1 MFNKLKKILMK
12 YLFSRILLV
21 FIFASGFSQNAEK
34 SGNIKFVQ
42 LTDLHVSVGNDN
54 DFLLQN
60 IVKEINDSDF
70 EFVVVTGD
78 LTNRGAD
85 DELKQVHSILSKL
98 KKPYYVVSGN
108 HETNWSES
116 AGLTYKKIFGEDK
129 FVFSKGDYVFIGFP
143 CGPYMKM
150 GDGFVKHEDVLW
162 LDKTLKDSLKNNNK
176 KVLNFAHYPLDNSVS
191 NYKEVLSVL
200 EKYPTVATFCGHGH
214 TLRKYDFSGLSGLMG
229 TSITSLDGKTKSYN
243 EVIIS
248 KDSIS
253 IYQKELDK
261 PGVFRFSVPSKPS
274 KIEIPKDNLVMQSP
288 FIKDIASIYSLPA
301 FDKKNLYFTNSI
313 GEIKSIN
320 LKNKA
325 LNWKT
330 ETGNSIY
337 FSPIIVKN
345 NLVIGTIEGNLEG
358 FDTQSGKQKWTI
370 PVGGVL
376 VGSPIAENNRVYTA
390 SSTAFICADAVSGKV
405 IWQNNLPTSYSQ
417 GIPLIQ
423 RDKIIYG
430 VWDSYVYCLDK
441 NTGKLIWKWNNGN
454 DKQILYSA
462 GNVNMVSTKNRL
474 YFVTPQRFLTILDIE
489 TGKTLL
495 RTQKWKIRE
504 SMGKSQDGKWFYGKT
519 MDGELIRVPLNDT
532 IELTEESFVNQS
544 KVLDL
549 KWGYEHNPAGILEK
563 NNKIYIGSR
572 KGEVIIVDA
581 AKFEIIKQI
590 NLGSS
595 SINGF
600 TVDDKGQVWASLIE
614 GGIFLLE

>member
-1 MFNKLKKILMK
+1 MK
-12 YLFSRILLV
+12 NLFSRILL
-21 FIFASGFSQNAEK
+21 IFVITTSFAQNIEK
-34 SGNIKFVQ
+34 SEQIKFVQ
-42 LTDLHVSVGNDN
+42 LTDLHVSVGNEN
-54 DFLLQN
+54 DFLLQD
-60 IVKEINDSDF
+60 IVKEINNSDF
-70 EFVVVTGD
+70 EFAVVTGD

-98 KKPYYVVSGN
+98 KIPYYVISGN

-116 AGLTYKKIFGEDK
+116 AGLTYKKIFGEDR
-129 FVFSKGDYVFIGFP
+129 FVFSKGDYLFIGFP

-162 LDKTLKDSLKNNNK
+162 LDKTLKDNLKNNNK

-214 TLRKYDFSGLSGLMG
+214 TLRKYDFSGLSGIMG

-243 EVIIS
+243 QVIIS

-253 IYQKELDK
+253 IYQKEIDK
-261 PGVFRFSVPSKPS
+261 PGVFKFSVPSKPS
-274 KIEIPKDNLVMQSP
+274 KIVIPKDSLAMQSP
-288 FIKDIASIYSLPA
+288 YIKDIASIYSLPA
-301 FDKKNLYFTNSI
+301 FDKKSVYFTNSI

-345 NLVIGTIEGNLEG
+345 NLVIGTIEGNLVG

-376 VGSPIAENNRVYTA
+376 VGSPIAENNKIYTA
-390 SSTAFICADAVSGKV
+390 SSTAFICADAVSGKT
-405 IWQNNLPTSYSQ
+405 IWQNNLPASYSQ
-417 GIPLIQ
+417 GTPLIQ
-423 RDKIIYG
+423 GDKIIFG

-519 MDGELIRVPLNDT
+519 MDGLLLRLPLSDDL
-532 IELTEESFVNQS
+532 ELTEENLVNQS

-549 KWGYEHNPAGILEK
+549 KLGYEHNPAAILENK
-563 NNKIYIGSR
+563 NKIYVGSR
-572 KGEVIIVDA
+572 KGEVLIVDA
-581 AKFEIIKQI
+581 SKFEIIKQI

-595 SINGF
+595 SVNGF
-600 TVDDKGQVWASLIE
+600 TIDDKGQVWASLIE
-614 GGIFLLE
+614 GGIYLLE

>member
-1 MFNKLKKILMK
+1 MK
-12 YLFSRILLV
+12 NLFSRILL
-21 FIFASGFSQNAEK
+21 IFVITTSFAQNIEK
-34 SGNIKFVQ
+34 SEQIKFVQ
-42 LTDLHVSVGNDN
+42 LTDLHVSVGNEN
-54 DFLLQN
+54 DFLLQD
-60 IVKEINDSDF
+60 IVKEINNSDF
-70 EFVVVTGD
+70 EFAVVTGD

-98 KKPYYVVSGN
+98 KIPYYVISGN

-116 AGLTYKKIFGEDK
+116 AGLTYKKIFGEDR
-129 FVFSKGDYVFIGFP
+129 FVFSKGDYLFIGFP

-162 LDKTLKDSLKNNNK
+162 LDKTLKDNLKNNNK

-214 TLRKYDFSGLSGLMG
+214 TLRKYDFSGLSGIMG

-243 EVIIS
+243 QVIIS

-253 IYQKELDK
+253 IYQKEIDK
-261 PGVFRFSVPSKPS
+261 SAVFRFSVPSKPS
-274 KIEIPKDNLVMQSP
+274 KIVIPKDSLAMQSP
-288 FIKDIASIYSLPA
+288 YIKDIASIYSLPA
-301 FDKKNLYFTNSI
+301 FDKKSVYFTNSI

-345 NLVIGTIEGNLEG
+345 NLVIGTIEGNLVG

-376 VGSPIAENNRVYTA
+376 VGSPIAENNKIYTA
-390 SSTAFICADAVSGKV
+390 SSTAFICADAVSGKT
-405 IWQNNLPTSYSQ
+405 IWQNNLPASYSQ
-417 GIPLIQ
+417 GTPLIQ
-423 RDKIIYG
+423 GDKIIFG

-519 MDGELIRVPLNDT
+519 MDGLLLRLPLSDDL
-532 IELTEESFVNQS
+532 ELTEENLVNQS

-549 KWGYEHNPAGILEK
+549 KLGYEHNPAAILENK
-563 NNKIYIGSR
+563 NKIYVGSR
-572 KGEVIIVDA
+572 KGEVLIVDA
-581 AKFEIIKQI
+581 SKFEIIKQI

-595 SINGF
+595 SVNGF
-600 TVDDKGQVWASLIE
+600 TIDDKGQVWASLIE
-614 GGIFLLE
+614 GGIYLLN

>member
-1 MFNKLKKILMK
+1 MK
-12 YLFSRILLV
+12 YLFSRILLL
-21 FIFASGFSQNAEK
+21 FIIVSGFAQNAEK

-60 IVKEINDSDF
+60 IVKEINNSDN

-253 IYQKELDK
+253 IYQKEIDK
-261 PGVFRFSVPSKPS
+261 PGVFKFSVPSKPS
-274 KIEIPKDNLVMQSP
+274 KITIPKDSLAIQSP
-288 FIKDIASIYSLPA
+288 FLKDIASIYSLPA
-301 FDKKNLYFTNSI
+301 FDKKNVYFTNSI
-313 GEIKSIN
+313 GEIQSVN
-320 LKNKA
+320 LKNKKV
-325 LNWKT
+325 NWKT

-345 NLVIGTIEGNLEG
+345 NLVIGTIEGNLLG

-405 IWQNNLPTSYSQ
+405 IWQSNLPMSYSQ

-423 RDKIIYG
+423 GDKIIFG

-462 GNVNMVSTKNRL
+462 GNVNMVASRNRL

-519 MDGELIRVPLNDT
+519 MDGELVRVPLNDT

>member
-1 MFNKLKKILMK
+1 MK
-12 YLFSRILLV
+12 NLFSRILL
-21 FIFASGFSQNAEK
+21 IFVITTSFAQNIEK
-34 SGNIKFVQ
+34 SEQIKFVQ
-42 LTDLHVSVGNDN
+42 LTDLHVSVGNEN
-54 DFLLQN
+54 DFLLQD
-60 IVKEINDSDF
+60 IVKEINNSDF
-70 EFVVVTGD
+70 EFAVVTGD

-98 KKPYYVVSGN
+98 KIPYYVISGN

-116 AGLTYKKIFGEDK
+116 AGLTYKKIFGEDR
-129 FVFSKGDYVFIGFP
+129 FVFSKGDYLFIGFP

-162 LDKTLKDSLKNNNK
+162 LDKTLKDHLKNNNK

-214 TLRKYDFSGLSGLMG
+214 TLRKYDFSGLSGIMG

-243 EVIIS
+243 QVIIS

-253 IYQKELDK
+253 IYQKEIDK
-261 PGVFRFSVPSKPS
+261 PGVFKFSVPSKPS
-274 KIEIPKDNLVMQSP
+274 KIVIPKDSLAMQSP
-288 FIKDIASIYSLPA
+288 YIKDIASIYSLPA
-301 FDKKNLYFTNSI
+301 FDKKSVYFTNSI
-313 GEIKSIN
+313 GEIKSVN

-345 NLVIGTIEGNLEG
+345 NLVIGTIEGNLVG

-376 VGSPIAENNRVYTA
+376 VGSPIAENNKIYTA
-390 SSTAFICADAVSGKV
+390 SSTAFICADAVTGKV
-405 IWQNNLPTSYSQ
+405 IWQNNLPASYSQ
-417 GIPLIQ
+417 GTPLIQ
-423 RDKIIYG
+423 GDKIIFG
-430 VWDSYVYCLDK
+430 VWDSYVYCLNK

-519 MDGELIRVPLNDT
+519 MDGLLLRLPLSDDL
-532 IELTEESFVNQS
+532 ELTEENLVNQS

-549 KWGYEHNPAGILEK
+549 KLGYEHNPAAILENK
-563 NNKIYIGSR
+563 NKIYVGSR
-572 KGEVIIVDA
+572 KGEVLIVDA
-581 AKFEIIKQI
+581 SKFEIIKQI

-595 SINGF
+595 SVNGF
-600 TVDDKGQVWASLIE
+600 TIDDKGQVWASLIE

>member
-1 MFNKLKKILMK
+1 MK
-12 YLFSRILLV
+12 NLFSRILLL
-21 FIFASGFSQNAEK
+21 FIIISGFSQNTEK

-60 IVKEINDSDF
+60 IVKEINNSDF
-70 EFVVVTGD
+70 EFAIVTGD

-85 DELKQVHSILSKL
+85 DELKQVNSILSKL
-98 KKPYYVVSGN
+98 KIPYYVISGN

-116 AGLTYKKIFGEDK
+116 AGLTYKKIFGEDR

-162 LDKTLKDSLKNNNK
+162 LDKTLKENLKNSNK

-200 EKYPTVATFCGHGH
+200 QKYPTVATFCGHGH
-214 TLRKYDFSGLSGLMG
+214 TLKKYDFSGLSGIMG

-243 EVIIS
+243 QVIIS

-253 IYQKELDK
+253 IYQKEIDK
-261 PGVFRFSVPSKPS
+261 PGVFRFSVPTAPS

-288 FIKDIASIYSLPA
+288 FIKDVASIYSLPA
-301 FDKKNLYFTNSI
+301 FDKKNIYFTNSI

-320 LKNKA
+320 LKNKN

-337 FSPIIVKN
+337 FSPIIIKN
-345 NLVIGTIEGNLEG
+345 TLVIGTIEGNLQG
-358 FDTQSGKQKWTI
+358 FDTQSGKQKWDI

-376 VGSPIAENNRVYTA
+376 VGSPIAENNKVYTA
-390 SSTAFICADAVSGKV
+390 SSTAFICADAATGKL
-405 IWQNNLPTSYSQ
+405 IWKNNLPMSYSQ
-417 GIPLIQ
+417 GVPLMQ
-423 RDKIIYG
+423 GDKIIFG
-430 VWDSYVYCLDK
+430 VWDSYIYCLNK
-441 NTGKLIWKWNNGN
+441 NTGNLIWKWNNGN

-495 RTQKWKIRE
+495 RTSKWKIRE

-519 MDGELIRVPLNDT
+519 MDGELVRVPLND
-532 IELTEESFVNQS
+532 EVKLTEENVISQS

-549 KWGYEHNPAGILEK
+549 KLGYEHNPAGILEK

-581 AKFEIIKQI
+581 EKFEIIKQI

-595 SINGF
+595 SVNGF
-600 TVDDKGQVWASLIE
+600 TVDDKGQVWTSLIE
-614 GGIFLLE
+614 GGIYLLE

>member
-1 MFNKLKKILMK
+1 MK
-12 YLFSRILLV
+12 NLFSRILL
-21 FIFASGFSQNAEK
+21 IFVITTSFAQNIEK
-34 SGNIKFVQ
+34 SEQIKFVQ
-42 LTDLHVSVGNDN
+42 LTDLHVSVGNEN
-54 DFLLQN
+54 DFLLQD
-60 IVKEINDSDF
+60 IVKEINNSDF
-70 EFVVVTGD
+70 EFAVVTGD

-98 KKPYYVVSGN
+98 KIPYYVISGN

-116 AGLTYKKIFGEDK
+116 AGLTYKKIFGEDR
-129 FVFSKGDYVFIGFP
+129 FVFSKGDYLFIGFP

-162 LDKTLKDSLKNNNK
+162 LDKTLKDNLKNNNK

-214 TLRKYDFSGLSGLMG
+214 TLRKYDFSGLSGIMG

-243 EVIIS
+243 QVIIR

-253 IYQKELDK
+253 IYQKEIDK
-261 PGVFRFSVPSKPS
+261 PGVFKFSVPSKPS
-274 KIEIPKDNLVMQSP
+274 KIVIPKDSLAMQSP
-288 FIKDIASIYSLPA
+288 YIKDIASIYSLPA
-301 FDKKNLYFTNSI
+301 FDKKSVYFTNSI
-313 GEIKSIN
+313 GEIKSVN

-345 NLVIGTIEGNLEG
+345 NLVIGTIEGNLVG

-370 PVGGVL
+370 LVGGVL
-376 VGSPIAENNRVYTA
+376 VGSPIAENNKIYTA
-390 SSTAFICADAVSGKV
+390 SSTAFICADAVTGKV
-405 IWQNNLPTSYSQ
+405 IWQNNLPASYSQ
-417 GIPLIQ
+417 GTPLIQ
-423 RDKIIYG
+423 GDKIIFG

-519 MDGELIRVPLNDT
+519 MDGLLLRLPLSDDL
-532 IELTEESFVNQS
+532 ELTEENLVNQS

-549 KWGYEHNPAGILEK
+549 KLGYEHNPAAILENK
-563 NNKIYIGSR
+563 NKIYVGSR
-572 KGEVIIVDA
+572 KGEVLIVDA
-581 AKFEIIKQI
+581 SKFEIIKQI

-595 SINGF
+595 SVNGF
-600 TVDDKGQVWASLIE
+600 TIDDKGQVWASLIE
-614 GGIFLLE
+614 GGIYLLE

>member
-1 MFNKLKKILMK
+1 MK
-12 YLFSRILLV
+12 HLFLRILLF
-21 FIFASGFSQNAEK
+21 FITISCFSQNAEK
-34 SGNIKFVQ
+34 SENIKFIQ

-60 IVKEINDSDF
+60 IVKEINNSDF

-78 LTNRGAD
+78 LTNRGAN
-85 DELKQVHSILSKL
+85 DELEQVHSILSKL
-98 KKPYYVVSGN
+98 KKPYYVISGN

-116 AGLTYKKIFGEDK
+116 AGLTYKKIFGEDR

-150 GDGFVKHEDVLW
+150 GDGFVKHENVLW
-162 LDKTLKDSLKNNNK
+162 LDKTLKDNLKNSNK

-191 NYKEVLSVL
+191 NYKEVLAVL
-200 EKYPTVATFCGHGH
+200 EKYPTVASFCGHGH

-229 TSITSLDGKTKSYN
+229 TSITSLDGKTQSYN
-243 EVIIS
+243 QVIIS

-253 IYQKELDK
+253 IYQKEIDK
-261 PGVFRFSVPSKPS
+261 PGVFKFSVPSKPS
-274 KIEIPKDNLVMQSP
+274 KITIPKDSVTMQTP
-288 FIKDIASIYSLPA
+288 FLKDIASIYSLPA

-320 LKNKA
+320 LKNKSQ
-325 LNWKT
+325 NWKT

-345 NLVIGTIEGNLEG
+345 NLVIGTIEGNLLG
-358 FDTQSGKQKWTI
+358 LDTQSGKQKWTI

-376 VGSPIAENNRVYTA
+376 VGSPVAENNKIYTA
-390 SSTAFICADAVSGKV
+390 SSTAFICADAVTGKV
-405 IWQNNLPTSYSQ
+405 IWQNNLPMSYSQ
-417 GIPLIQ
+417 GTPLIQ
-423 RDKIIYG
+423 GDKIIFG
-430 VWDSYVYCLDK
+430 VWDSYIYCLNK
-441 NTGKLIWKWNNGN
+441 NTGNLIWKWNNGN

-474 YFVTPQRFLTILDIE
+474 YFVTPQRFLTVLDIE

-495 RTQKWKIRE
+495 RTSKWKIRE

-519 MDGELIRVPLNDT
+519 MDGLLLRVPLNDEM
-532 IELTEESFVNQS
+532 ELTEENVAAQS

-549 KWGYEHNPAGILEK
+549 KLGYEHNPAGILENK
-563 NNKIYIGSR
+563 NKIYIGSR
-572 KGEVIIVDA
+572 KGEVIVVDA

-600 TVDDKGQVWASLIE
+600 TIDDKGQVWASLIE

>member
-1 MFNKLKKILMK
+1 MK
-12 YLFSRILLV
+12 YLFSRILLF
-21 FIFASGFSQNAEK
+21 FIIVSGFSQNAEK
-34 SGNIKFVQ
+34 SGTIKFVH

-60 IVKEINDSDF
+60 IVKEINNSDN

-78 LTNRGAD
+78 LTNRGAN
-85 DELKQVHSILSKL
+85 DELQQVHSILTKL
-98 KKPYYVVSGN
+98 KIPYYVISGN

-116 AGLTYKKIFGEDK
+116 AGLTYKKIFGADK
-129 FVFSKGDYVFIGFP
+129 FVFSKGDYLFIGFP

-162 LDKTLKDSLKNNNK
+162 LDKTLKDSLKNSNK

-214 TLRKYDFSGLSGLMG
+214 TLKKYDFSGLSGIMG

-253 IYQKELDK
+253 IYQKEIDK
-261 PGVFRFSVPSKPS
+261 PGVFRFSVPSQPS
-274 KIEIPKDNLVMQSP
+274 KIVIPKDSLVVTP
-288 FIKDIASIYSLPA
+288 FVKDIASIYSLPA
-301 FDKKNLYFTNSI
+301 FDKKSLYFTNSI
-313 GEIKSIN
+313 GEIQSVN
-320 LKNKA
+320 LKNKSV
-325 LNWKT
+325 NWKT

-337 FSPIIVKN
+337 FSPVTVKN
-345 NLVIGTIEGNLEG
+345 NLVIGTIEGNLLG

-376 VGSPIAENNRVYTA
+376 VGSPIAENNKVYTA

-405 IWQNNLPTSYSQ
+405 IWQNNLPLSYSQ
-417 GIPLIQ
+417 GTPLIQ
-423 RDKIIYG
+423 GDKIIFG

-441 NTGKLIWKWNNGN
+441 NTGNLIWKWNNGN

-462 GNVNMVSTKNRL
+462 GNVNMVSTTKRL

-495 RTQKWKIRE
+495 RTSKWKIRE

-519 MDGELIRVPLNDT
+519 MDGELLRVPLNDD

-549 KWGYEHNPAGILEK
+549 KLGYEHNPAAILENK
-563 NNKIYIGSR
+563 NKIYIGSR
-572 KGEVIIVDA
+572 KGEVLIVDA
-581 AKFEIIKQI
+581 TKFEIIKQI

-595 SINGF
+595 SVNGF
-600 TVDDKGQVWASLIE
+600 TVDNKGQVWTSLIE

>member
-1 MFNKLKKILMK
+1 MK
-12 YLFSRILLV
+12 NLFLRILLLFV
-21 FIFASGFSQNAEK
+21 IVSGFSQNAGK
-34 SGNIKFVQ
+34 SENIKFVQ

-60 IVKEINDSDF
+60 IVKEINNSDF
-70 EFVVVTGD
+70 EFAVVTGD

-85 DELKQVHSILSKL
+85 DELKQVHSILSQL
-98 KKPYYVVSGN
+98 KIPYYVISGN

-116 AGLTYKKIFGEDK
+116 AGLTYKKIFGEDR

-162 LDKTLKDSLKNNNK
+162 LDKTLKENLKNNNK

-214 TLRKYDFSGLSGLMG
+214 TLKKYNFSGLSGIMG

-243 EVIIS
+243 QVIIS

-253 IYQKELDK
+253 IYQKEIDK
-261 PGVFRFSVPSKPS
+261 PGVFKFSVPSKPS
-274 KIEIPKDNLVMQSP
+274 KIEIPKDTVAFQSP
-288 FIKDIASIYSLPA
+288 FYKDIASIYSLPA

-313 GEIKSIN
+313 GEIKSVN
-320 LKNKA
+320 LKNKSVS
-325 LNWKT
+325 WKT

-345 NLVIGTIEGNLEG
+345 NLVIGTIEGNLLG

-376 VGSPIAENNRVYTA
+376 VGSPIAENNKVYTA
-390 SSTAFICADAVSGKV
+390 SSTAFICADAVTGKV
-405 IWQNNLPTSYSQ
+405 IWQSNLPASYSQ
-417 GIPLIQ
+417 GTPLIQ
-423 RDKIIYG
+423 DDKIIFG

-462 GNVNMVSTKNRL
+462 GNVNMVASKNRL

-495 RTQKWKIRE
+495 RTSKWKIRE

-519 MDGELIRVPLNDT
+519 MEGELVRVPLNDT
-532 IELTEESFVNQS
+532 IELTEENVVNQS

-549 KWGYEHNPAGILEK
+549 KWGYEHNPAAILEK
-563 NNKIYIGSR
+563 NNKIYLGSR
-572 KGEVIIVDA
+572 KGEVVIVDA
-581 AKFEIIKQI
+581 TKFEIIKQI

-600 TVDDKGQVWASLIE
+600 TLDDKGQVWASLIE
-614 GGIFLLE
+614 GGIYLLE

>member
-1 MFNKLKKILMK
+1 MK
-12 YLFSRILLV
+12 NLFSRILL
-21 FIFASGFSQNAEK
+21 IFVITTSFAQNIEK
-34 SGNIKFVQ
+34 SEQIKFVQ
-42 LTDLHVSVGNDN
+42 LTDLHVSVGNEN
-54 DFLLQN
+54 DFLLQD
-60 IVKEINDSDF
+60 IVKEINNSDF
-70 EFVVVTGD
+70 EFAVVTGD

-98 KKPYYVVSGN
+98 KIPYYVISGN

-116 AGLTYKKIFGEDK
+116 AGLTYKKIFGEDR
-129 FVFSKGDYVFIGFP
+129 FVFSKGDYLFIGFP

-162 LDKTLKDSLKNNNK
+162 LDKTLKDHLKNNNK

-214 TLRKYDFSGLSGLMG
+214 TLRKYDFSGLSGIMG

-243 EVIIS
+243 QVIIS

-253 IYQKELDK
+253 IYQKEIDK
-261 PGVFRFSVPSKPS
+261 PGVFKFSVPSKPS
-274 KIEIPKDNLVMQSP
+274 KIVIPKDSLAMQSP
-288 FIKDIASIYSLPA
+288 YIKDIASIYSLPA
-301 FDKKNLYFTNSI
+301 FDKKSVYFTNSI

-345 NLVIGTIEGNLEG
+345 NLVIGTIEGNLVG

-376 VGSPIAENNRVYTA
+376 VGSPIAENNKIYTA
-390 SSTAFICADAVSGKV
+390 SSTAFICADAVSGKT
-405 IWQNNLPTSYSQ
+405 IWQNNLPASYSQ
-417 GIPLIQ
+417 GTPLIQ
-423 RDKIIYG
+423 GDKIIFG

-519 MDGELIRVPLNDT
+519 MDGLLLRLPLNDDL
-532 IELTEESFVNQS
+532 ELTEENLVNQS

-549 KWGYEHNPAGILEK
+549 KLGYEHNPAAILENK
-563 NNKIYIGSR
+563 NKIYVGSR
-572 KGEVIIVDA
+572 KGEVLIVDA
-581 AKFEIIKQI
+581 SKFEIIKQI

-595 SINGF
+595 SVNGF
-600 TVDDKGQVWASLIE
+600 TIDDKGQVWASLIE
-614 GGIFLLE
+614 GGIYLLE

>member
-1 MFNKLKKILMK
+1 MK
-12 YLFSRILLV
+12 HVVTRILLL
-21 FIFASGFSQNAEK
+21 FIMVSGFSQNAEN

-60 IVKEINDSDF
+60 IVKEINNSDF
-70 EFVVVTGD
+70 EFAVVTGD

-85 DELKQVHSILSKL
+85 DELKQVHSILSQL
-98 KKPYYVVSGN
+98 KIPYYVISGN

-116 AGLTYKKIFGEDK
+116 AGLTYKKIFGEDR
-129 FVFSKGDYVFIGFP
+129 FVFSKGDYLFIGFP

-162 LDKTLKDSLKNNNK
+162 LDKTLKESLKNSNK

-214 TLRKYDFSGLSGLMG
+214 TLRKYDFSGLSGIMG

-243 EVIIS
+243 QVIIS

-253 IYQKELDK
+253 IYQKEIDK
-261 PGVFRFSVPSKPS
+261 PGVFKFSVPSKPS
-274 KIEIPKDNLVMQSP
+274 KITIPKDSVTMQSP

-313 GEIKSIN
+313 GEIKSVN
-320 LKNKA
+320 LKNKNV
-325 LNWKT
+325 NWKT

-337 FSPIIVKN
+337 FSPIIIKS
-345 NLVIGTIEGNLEG
+345 NLVVGTIEGNMVG
-358 FDTQSGKQKWTI
+358 YDTQSGKQKWTI

-376 VGSPIAENNRVYTA
+376 VGSPIAENNKIYTA
-390 SSTAFICADAVSGKV
+390 SSKAFICADAVTGKV
-405 IWQNNLPTSYSQ
+405 IWQNNLPASYSQ
-417 GIPLIQ
+417 GVPVIQ
-423 RDKIIYG
+423 GNKIIFG
-430 VWDSYVYCLDK
+430 VWDSYIYCLDK
-441 NTGKLIWKWNNGN
+441 NTGNLIWKWNNGN
-454 DKQILYSA
+454 DQQILYSA
-462 GNVNMVSTKNRL
+462 GNVNMVSSKNRL
-474 YFVTPQRFLTILDIE
+474 YFVTPQRFLTVLDIE

-495 RTQKWKIRE
+495 RTSKWKIRE
-504 SMGKSQDGKWFYGKT
+504 SMGKSQDGKWMYGKT
-519 MDGELIRVPLNDT
+519 MDGLLLRVPINDEM
-532 IELTEESFVNQS
+532 ELTEENMIAQS

-549 KWGYEHNPAGILEK
+549 KLGYEHNPAGILENK
-563 NNKIYIGSR
+563 NKIYVGSR
-572 KGEVIIVDA
+572 KGEVIVVDA

-595 SINGF
+595 SVNGF
-600 TVDDKGQVWASLIE
+600 TIDDKGQVWASLIE

>member
-1 MFNKLKKILMK
+1 MK
-12 YLFSRILLV
+12 NLFSRILL
-21 FIFASGFSQNAEK
+21 IFVITTSFAQNIEK
-34 SGNIKFVQ
+34 SEQIKFVQ
-42 LTDLHVSVGNDN
+42 LTDLHVSVGNEN
-54 DFLLQN
+54 DFLLQD
-60 IVKEINDSDF
+60 IVKEINNSDF
-70 EFVVVTGD
+70 EFAVVTGD

-98 KKPYYVVSGN
+98 KIPYYVISGN

-116 AGLTYKKIFGEDK
+116 AGLTYKKIFGEDR
-129 FVFSKGDYVFIGFP
+129 FVFSKGDYLFIGFP

-162 LDKTLKDSLKNNNK
+162 LDKTLKDHLKNNNK

-214 TLRKYDFSGLSGLMG
+214 TLRKYDFSGLSGIMG

-243 EVIIS
+243 QVIIS

-253 IYQKELDK
+253 IYQKEIDK
-261 PGVFRFSVPSKPS
+261 PGVFKFSVPSKPS
-274 KIEIPKDNLVMQSP
+274 KIVIPKDSLAMQSP
-288 FIKDIASIYSLPA
+288 YIKDIASIYSLPA
-301 FDKKNLYFTNSI
+301 FDKKSVYFTNSI

-345 NLVIGTIEGNLEG
+345 NLVIGTIEGNLVG

-376 VGSPIAENNRVYTA
+376 VGSPIAENNKIYTA
-390 SSTAFICADAVSGKV
+390 SSTAFICADAVSGKT
-405 IWQNNLPTSYSQ
+405 IWQNNLPASYSQ
-417 GIPLIQ
+417 GTPLIQ
-423 RDKIIYG
+423 GDKIIFG

-519 MDGELIRVPLNDT
+519 MDGLLLRLPLSDDL
-532 IELTEESFVNQS
+532 ELTEENLVNQS

-549 KWGYEHNPAGILEK
+549 KLGYEHNPAAILENK
-563 NNKIYIGSR
+563 NKIYVGSR
-572 KGEVIIVDA
+572 KGEVLIVDA
-581 AKFEIIKQI
+581 SKFEIIKQI

-595 SINGF
+595 SVNGF
-600 TVDDKGQVWASLIE
+600 TIDDKGQVWASLIE

>member
-1 MFNKLKKILMK
+1 MK
-12 YLFSRILLV
+12 QLFFRILLLFV
-21 FIFASGFSQNAEK
+21 ITSGFSQNAEEK
-34 SGNIKFVQ
+34 GIIKFVQ

-60 IVKEINDSDF
+60 IVKEINNSDF
-70 EFVVVTGD
+70 EFAIVTGD

-85 DELKQVHSILSKL
+85 DELKQVHSILSQL
-98 KKPYYVVSGN
+98 KIPYYVISGN

-116 AGLTYKKIFGEDK
+116 AGLTYKKIFGEDR

-162 LDKTLKDSLKNNNK
+162 LDKTLKENLKNNNK

-214 TLRKYDFSGLSGLMG
+214 TLRKYNFSGLSGIMG

-243 EVIIS
+243 QVIIS

-253 IYQKELDK
+253 IYQKEIDK
-261 PGVFRFSVPSKPS
+261 PGVFKFSVPSKPS
-274 KIEIPKDNLVMQSP
+274 KIEIPKDSVTMQTP

-313 GEIKSIN
+313 GEIKSVN
-320 LKNKA
+320 LKSKNV
-325 LNWKT
+325 NWKT

-345 NLVIGTIEGNLEG
+345 NLVIGSIEGNLQG

-376 VGSPIAENNRVYTA
+376 VGSPIAENNKVYTV

-405 IWQNNLPTSYSQ
+405 IWQSNLPTSYSQ
-417 GIPLIQ
+417 GTPLIQ
-423 RDKIIYG
+423 ENKIIFG

-462 GNVNMVSTKNRL
+462 GNVNMVASKNRL

-519 MDGELIRVPLNDT
+519 MEGELVRVPLNDT
-532 IELTEESFVNQS
+532 IELTEENVVSQS

-563 NNKIYIGSR
+563 NNKIYVGSR
-572 KGEVIIVDA
+572 KGEVVIVDA

-600 TVDDKGQVWASLIE
+600 TIDDKGQVWASLIE

>member
-1 MFNKLKKILMK
+1 MK
-12 YLFSRILLV
+12 NLFLRILLL
-21 FIFASGFSQNAEK
+21 FIVVSGFSQNAEK

-60 IVKEINDSDF
+60 IVKEINNSDF

-85 DELKQVHSILSKL
+85 DELKQVHAILSKL
-98 KKPYYVVSGN
+98 KIPFYVVSGN

-116 AGLTYKKIFGEDK
+116 AGLTYKKIFGEDR

-162 LDKTLKDSLKNNNK
+162 LDKTLKENLKNTNK

-229 TSITSLDGKTKSYN
+229 TSIISLDGKTKSYN
-243 EVIIS
+243 QVIIG

-253 IYQKELDK
+253 IYQKEIDK
-261 PGVFRFSVPSKPS
+261 PGVFKFSVPSKPS
-274 KIEIPKDNLVMQSP
+274 KITIPKDSVTFQSP
-288 FIKDIASIYSLPA
+288 FLKDIASIYSLPA

-325 LNWKT
+325 QNWKT

-345 NLVIGTIEGNLEG
+345 NLVIATIEGNLQG

-376 VGSPIAENNRVYTA
+376 VGSPIAENNKVYTA
-390 SSTAFICADAVSGKV
+390 SSTAFICADAVTGKV

-417 GIPLIQ
+417 GTPLIQ
-423 RDKIIYG
+423 GDKIIFG

-474 YFVTPQRFLTILDIE
+474 YFVTPQRFLTVLDIE

-519 MDGELIRVPLNDT
+519 MDGELIRVPLNDD
-532 IELTEESFVNQS
+532 IELTEESFVNQT

-563 NNKIYIGSR
+563 NNKIYVGSR
-572 KGEVIIVDA
+572 KGEVMIVDA
-581 AKFEIIKQI
+581 SKFEIIKQI

-614 GGIFLLE
+614 GGIYLLE

>member
-1 MFNKLKKILMK
+1 MK
-12 YLFSRILLV
+12 NLFLRILLLFV
-21 FIFASGFSQNAEK
+21 IVSGFSQNVGK
-34 SGNIKFVQ
+34 SENIKFVQ

-60 IVKEINDSDF
+60 IVKEINNSDF
-70 EFVVVTGD
+70 EFAVVTGD

-85 DELKQVHSILSKL
+85 DELKQVHSILSQL
-98 KKPYYVVSGN
+98 KIPYYVISGN

-116 AGLTYKKIFGEDK
+116 AGLTYKKIFGEDR

-162 LDKTLKDSLKNNNK
+162 LDKTLKENLKNNNK

-214 TLRKYDFSGLSGLMG
+214 TLKKYNFSGLSGIMG

-243 EVIIS
+243 QVIIS

-253 IYQKELDK
+253 IYQKEIDK
-261 PGVFRFSVPSKPS
+261 PGVFKFSVPSKPS
-274 KIEIPKDNLVMQSP
+274 KIEIPKDSVTMQTP

-313 GEIKSIN
+313 GEIKSVN
-320 LKNKA
+320 LKSKSV
-325 LNWKT
+325 NWKT

-337 FSPIIVKN
+337 FSPIVIKN
-345 NLVIGTIEGNLEG
+345 NLVIGTIEGNLLG

-376 VGSPIAENNRVYTA
+376 VGSPIAENNKIYTA
-390 SSTAFICADAVSGKV
+390 SSTAFVCADAVSGKV
-405 IWQNNLPTSYSQ
+405 IWQSNLPASYSQ
-417 GIPLIQ
+417 GTPLIQ
-423 RDKIIYG
+423 DDKIIFG

-474 YFVTPQRFLTILDIE
+474 YFVTPQRFLTVLDIE

-495 RTQKWKIRE
+495 RTSKWKIRE

-519 MDGELIRVPLNDT
+519 MDGELVRVPLNDT
-532 IELTEESFVNQS
+532 IELTEENVVNQS

-549 KWGYEHNPAGILEK
+549 KWGYEHNPAAILEK
-563 NNKIYIGSR
+563 NNKIYLGSR
-572 KGEVIIVDA
+572 KGEVVIVDA
-581 AKFEIIKQI
+581 TKFEIIKQI

-600 TVDDKGQVWASLIE
+600 TLDDKGQVWASLIE
-614 GGIFLLE
+614 GGIYLLE